1 MTMQTRFATPTICAI
16 SMLSLFSLF
25 SGGCWSYQPS
35 TRPVA
40 VARTQGPDVS
50 TWPTRDVEP
59 LKPIMEKTPPEVVYY
74 GLIEGVDRATLTAD
88 EKNILDN
95 ARTTVHYKGIHGL
108 SLLRIFDWKPKP
120 RVSET
125 TSPDARFNDLLGPGF
140 PANARTISSRTL
152 TAAEDSR
159 KQEARLSVPAPKE
172 PQLPI
177 APGVKDPNEDR
188 RHGRVSVRVL
198 PIPYDQNLHLE
209 SGKPIRIPPIKKPGE
224 YKGLLLHFQAISYN
238 EFEPRVLEE
247 FERRG
252 WAVIDIS
259 TESSTQPPMSDE
271 QIVQY
276 KKSLTDAYQLLE
288 QIYTDKAK
296 EFTIANAP
304 SSSDSE
310 AVHEWVRK
318 FNTYDSKHPLYP
330 KYAKQQSATGKLRA
344 GSFQACE
351 GADLNQVA
359 QQIAQRVDQALAGNA
374 YAAQTCLE
382 YAHTQRSDLQ
392 DIPVVMIGFSAGA
405 LTTPTAAALL
415 RDQIDAVVVI
425 GGAANLFMVTQKS
438 VFTDGGI
445 RVRCGTEKVP
455 AATTDAISEL
465 YLKHTKL
472 DPYYTA
478 PMIAHLPIL
487 QVHASSDDWVPAAY
501 GDVLFERLGR
511 PDQLTIGAGHELL
524 FYFLPGKAKF
534 IADWVEKATSHH
546 SSIAA
551 PEKSETGN

>member
-1 MTMQTRFATPTICAI
+1 MQTRFATPTICAI
-16 SMLSLFSLF
+16 AIFSLF
-25 SGGCWSYQPS
+25 SGGCWSYRPT

-40 VARTQGPDVS
+40 VARTEAPDVS

-59 LKPIMEKTPPEVVYY
+59 LKPILEKTPPEVVYF
-74 GLIEGVDRATLTAD
+74 GLVEGVDRATLTAD

-125 TSPDARFNDLLGPGF
+125 TSPDERFSELFGPGF

-152 TAAEDSR
+152 SAADDAR
-159 KQEARLSVPAPKE
+159 TQEARLAVPAPKE

-177 APGVKDPNEDR
+177 AAPARPPNEQR
-188 RHGRVSVRVL
+188 GHGRVSMRVL

-224 YKGLLLHFQAISYN
+224 YKGLVLHFQAISYN

-271 QIVQY
+271 QIEQY
-276 KKSLTDAYQLLE
+276 KKSLASDYEILA
-288 QIYTDKAK
+288 QIYADKAK
-296 EFTIANAP
+296 EFTLENAP
-304 SSSDSE
+304 SSSDEE
-310 AVHEWVRK
+310 AVSDWVRK

-330 KYAKQQSATGKLRA
+330 KYAKQRSATGKLRA

-351 GADLNQVA
+351 GADLDLVA
-359 QQIAQRVDQALAGNA
+359 RQIASRVDQALAGNA

-382 YAHTQRSDLQ
+382 YALTQRPDLQ
-392 DIPVVMIGFSAGA
+392 NIPVVMIGFSAGA

-415 RDQIDAVVVI
+415 RDQLDAVVVI

-445 RVRCGTEKVP
+445 KVRCGTEKVP
-455 AATTDAISEL
+455 AATTEAISEL

-501 GDVLFERLGR
+501 GDILFERLGK

-524 FYFLPGKAKF
+524 FYFLPGKADF
-534 IADWVEKATSHH
+534 IANWVENATSHH
-546 SSIAA
+546 ATPPPVA
-551 PEKSETGN
+551 PTETGN